1 MQPRAFALIVAAGLL
16 TVSNSVAAQSQSA
29 PTALEDLIPDSA
41 VENPEAW
48 ANSEAPEANLDEA
61 DAVPSAP
68 PFADD
73 VLELPAAEADL
84 LDPEPQT
91 VAETEPFEGLS
102 NLPLPSI
109 PELTTFTI
117 DERLELAFPVDS
129 ERYADGDDFIDR
141 FKALRKAR
149 GIESQPENIALRGAF
164 VRAERDLLSEQL
176 RAYGHFDARVWR
188 QIDEVDA
195 ESLGADTAP
204 KVRMV
209 VLPGER
215 YRFGDINLGNLSAAP
230 DSDRLRAA
238 FRISPGDYILFDSI
252 VEGRDRLGA
261 TLGETGYPFAV
272 LDEPSLLI
280 DHDRVEGDLTLP
292 VEPGGKFVF
301 GEITSNL
308 PEFLSAKHISRI
320 ARFERGDIYQ
330 RSLEQDLRTAL
341 LATGIVS
348 SVTITPRPV
357 DDPQG
362 DTPGEVA
369 MDVAIQKGR
378 LRTIAGAIG
387 YGTEDGAKIEAS
399 WEHRN
404 LFPPEGALLLRGVL
418 GTRELL
424 ASVGLRRNNFRG
436 RDQLLSFDA
445 YGSDIETEAVEARTV
460 GLRAA
465 FERDSNLIFQKEWAW
480 QVGAEVLWTDE
491 RNRVIGGIARPRRE
505 YLIGGLFGRVT
516 YDQSNNFLDPT
527 DGYRASLFV
536 APEVSRAFD
545 DETFYVRSQFD
556 GSFYQRVGGSVTAAA
571 RVRAATIQGA
581 QTFEIAPSRRLYA
594 GGGSS
599 VRGYGFQAVGPRND
613 FGEPTGGLSLVE
625 LSAEARIDTGFF
637 DGALQ
642 IVPFFDLGTV
652 SIENTPDFRF
662 VKYGAGVGVR
672 YKTGFGPIRV
682 DVGVPLN
689 RDPMSDSPVA
699 VYVSLGQAF

>member
-1 MQPRAFALIVAAGLL
+1 MQPRAFAWIVASGLL
-16 TVSNSVAAQSQSA
+16 TASSASSAQSQSA

-48 ANSEAPEANLDEA
+48 ANEDGPNSVEVEPDVVPA
-61 DAVPSAP
+61 DP

-73 VLELPAAEADL
+73 ALDL
-84 LDPEPQT
+84 PEPDIDQSALEPRLT
-91 VAETEPFEGLS
+91 AEPQPFAEVAE
-102 NLPLPSI
+102 LPLPTA
-109 PELTTFTI
+109 PELQTVQI
-117 DERLELAFPVDS
+117 DDGLELAYPSDPIEFP
-129 ERYADGDDFIDR
+129 DGTDFISR
-141 FKALRKAR
+141 FKALRDAR
-149 GIESQPENIALRGAF
+149 EIGDEGENIALRAAF
-164 VRAERDLLSEQL
+164 IRADRELLTELL
-176 RAYGHFDARVWR
+176 RAFGYYDARVWR
-188 QIDEVDA
+188 QFEDVEETAEADDETPRVSLAIFPGARYKFGAID
-195 ESLGADTAP
+195 LGD
-204 KVRMV
+204 
-209 VLPGER
+209 
-215 YRFGDINLGNLSAAP
+215 LGSAP
-230 DSDRLRAA
+230 DYQSLRSTFAIETGDDISADR
-238 FRISPGDYILFDSI
+238 I
-252 VEGRDRLGA
+252 VDQRDELGIE
-261 TLGETGYPFAV
+261 LGETGYPFAV

-280 DHDRVEGDLTLP
+280 DHDRGEGDLTLP

-320 ARFERGDIYQ
+320 ARFEQGDVYK

-362 DTPGEVA
+362 ETPGEVA

-491 RNRVIGGIARPRRE
+491 RNRIVGGIARPRQE

-545 DETFYVRSQFD
+545 DETFYVRSQVD

-652 SIENTPDFRF
+652 SIDNTPDFRF

-689 RDPMSDSPVA
+689 RNSMFDSPVA